1 MKKAN
6 SAQFDRVEATLRMQF
21 PDINIEEVIG
31 DMGVM
36 LSRKTN
42 RIRSVGDLQSGQI
55 LFSLR
60 TSDGRYV
67 PSFEGGLRILKSGF
81 EKNRIF
87 ISKDAVPFVA
97 KGKSAFCKH
106 VLKVDDNI
114 VPGLE
119 VFVMSE
125 DNELIAIGSSFHPGY
140 AMQLLQNGVAAK
152 IKHSRD

>member
-6 SAQFDRVEATLRMQF
+6 SAQFDRVEATLMMQF

-31 DMGVM
+31 EMGVM

-67 PSFEGGLRILKSGF
+67 PSFEGGLRIIKSGF

>member
-6 SAQFDRVEATLRMQF
+6 SAQFDRVEATLKMQF

-31 DMGVM
+31 EMGVT

-67 PSFEGGLRILKSGF
+67 PSFEGGLRIIK
-81 EKNRIF
+81 F
-87 ISKDAVPFVA
+87 ISINQF
-97 KGKSAFCKH
+97 SILI
-106 VLKVDDNI
+106 LKKYYN
-114 VPGLE
+114 
-119 VFVMSE
+119 
-125 DNELIAIGSSFHPGY
+125 
-140 AMQLLQNGVAAK
+140 
-152 IKHSRD
+152 

>member
-6 SAQFDRVEATLRMQF
+6 SAQFDRVEATLMMQF
-21 PDINIEEVIG
+21 PDINIKEVIG
-31 DMGVM
+31 EMGVM

-67 PSFEGGLRILKSGF
+67 PSFEGGLRIIKSGF

>member
-67 PSFEGGLRILKSGF
+67 PSFEGGLRIIKSGF

>member
-6 SAQFDRVEATLRMQF
+6 SAQFDRVEATLKMQF

-31 DMGVM
+31 EMGVM

-67 PSFEGGLRILKSGF
+67 PSFEGGLRIIKSGF

>member
-31 DMGVM
+31 EMGVM

-67 PSFEGGLRILKSGF
+67 PSFEGGLRIIKSGF

>member
-6 SAQFDRVEATLRMQF
+6 SAQFDRVEATLKMQF

-31 DMGVM
+31 EMGVL

-67 PSFEGGLRILKSGF
+67 PSFEGGLRIIKSGF

-140 AMQLLQNGVAAK
+140 VMKLLQNGVAAK

>member
-6 SAQFDRVEATLRMQF
+6 SAQFDRVEATLMMQF
-21 PDINIEEVIG
+21 PDINIKEVIG
-31 DMGVM
+31 EMGVM

-67 PSFEGGLRILKSGF
+67 PSFEGGLRIIKSGY

-106 VLKVDDNI
+106 VLDVDDNI

-140 AMQLLQNGVAAK
+140 AMKLLKNGDAAN

>member
-21 PDINIEEVIG
+21 PDINIVEVIG
-31 DMGVM
+31 EMGVT

-67 PSFEGGLRILKSGF
+67 PSFEGGLRIIKSGF